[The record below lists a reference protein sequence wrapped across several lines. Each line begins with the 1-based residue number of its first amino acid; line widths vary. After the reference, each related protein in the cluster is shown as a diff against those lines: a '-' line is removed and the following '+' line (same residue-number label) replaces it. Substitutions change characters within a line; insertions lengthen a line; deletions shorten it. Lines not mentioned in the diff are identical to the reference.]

1 MYTLYTVS
9 KYLRQFVVGVGKVG
23 AWLSL
28 LLMLVIMYD
37 VVTRNG
43 ISYLQ
48 HSGIISAETAKSL
61 SIISSTK
68 LQEMEWHLHAVL
80 FLVCFGFA
88 YMRDAHV
95 RIELVR
101 DRLKPRTKLWIE
113 LFGIVFFMAPYVVL
127 MVYFGYDFAHRSY
140 ETGEVSAALTGLPHR
155 WIIKAFLPIGFLLI
169 GLAGLSQFLRTIVA
183 LFGPAELRE
192 EAAAYVQVEEIEIPE
207 EANQPDTTQ
216 QAETK

>member
-1 MYTLYTVS
+1 
-9 KYLRQFVVGVGKVG
+9 
-23 AWLSL
+23 
-28 LLMLVIMYD
+28 
-37 VVTRNG
+37 
-43 ISYLQ
+43 
-48 HSGIISAETAKSL
+48 
-61 SIISSTK
+61 
-68 LQEMEWHLHAVL
+68 
-80 FLVCFGFA
+80 
-88 YMRDAHV
+88 
-95 RIELVR
+95 
-101 DRLKPRTKLWIE
+101 
-113 LFGIVFFMAPYVVL
+113 